1 MSQDVKD
8 KFIGCP
14 SYLRGRREKAKTR
27 GGLRLS
33 ILPQAS
39 YQVATDSL
47 HILNH
52 TAHQMCTGR
61 LSVCRQSGTD
71 LCFFPAS
78 GNRKGTGLNNRGSNG
93 NYWSASLNSQTNGY
107 NLNFNASEVNPANNN
122 NRYNGFSV
130 RAVQHSSIE
139 QSIMTNITTAA

>member
-1 MSQDVKD
+1 MRQDEKD

-33 ILPQAS
+33 IPLQAS
-39 YQVATDSL
+39 YKVATD
-47 HILNH
+47 ITPTH
-52 TAHQMCTGR
+52 TAHPKGTGTV
-61 LSVCRQSGTD
+61 SVFRSHCCIDVRI
-71 LCFFPAS
+71 FPAS
-78 GNRKGTGLNNRGSNG
+78 GNRNGTSLNNRGTNG

-107 NLNFNASEVNPANNN
+107 NLNFNSTGVNPANNN
-122 NRYNGFSV
+122 NRFNGFSV

-139 QSIMTNITTAA
+139 PSTMTKITTAA